1 MRINKLMPSVLGVLV
16 IVAMASPGCGGGS
29 EGDTTGSDS
38 ATSSSGAGTGGQ
50 GGEGGAGQGGAG
62 GAGGAGGETAERHG
76 PSASDIVSAG
86 DVSTS
91 PKYKMVFTFG
101 QSTQNQGKT
110 TSPSYRLQGGLT
122 GAIGSAQ

>member
-50 GGEGGAGQGGAG
+50 GGEGGAGQGGV
-62 GAGGAGGETAERHG
+62 GGAGGETAERHG

>member
-1 MRINKLMPSVLGVLV
+1 MRINKLMPSVLGILV

-50 GGEGGAGQGGAG
+50 GGEGGAGQG

>member
-1 MRINKLMPSVLGVLV
+1 MRINKLMPSVLGILV
-16 IVAMASPGCGGGS
+16 IVAMASPGFGCGGG
-29 EGDTTGSDS
+29 EGNTTGSVS
-38 ATSSSGAGTGGQ
+38 AASSSGAGTGGQ

-62 GAGGAGGETAERHG
+62 GGTAETHG
-76 PSASDIVSAG
+76 PGASDIVSAG